1 MKAGFWLNVTVTEFE
16 VHLLINDAQLY
27 SVEITKDIV
36 GMKDREYQR
45 VLQHILNYAIANFNF
60 QYSVPISLNS
70 TSIFVPLAREFVDI
84 VATPYVQ
91 DEFLW
96 VGFDAK

>member
-1 MKAGFWLNVTVTEFE
+1 LELYCANESQNRTSELCVVFDMKAGFWLNVTVTEFE

-45 VLQHILNYAIANFNF
+45 VL
-60 QYSVPISLNS
+60 
-70 TSIFVPLAREFVDI
+70 
-84 VATPYVQ
+84 
-91 DEFLW
+91 
-96 VGFDAK
+96 